1 MKRYVPVFS
10 AAAPGLIAL
19 AFIIGALSMPT
30 HGKFYQAPGFF
41 PFIVGSCM
49 LLFSILLTLQ
59 ELEKVRAT
67 SSEDGQAPE
76 QPKGKGWWFRTLYII
91 GAMLF
96 LVLLTWFRVSFMLS
110 SAVFLAMT
118 LFVYARKRIWSNLF
132 IIAIVSVGLYY
143 VFTRIFY
150 IPLP

>member
-1 MKRYVPVFS
+1 MKRYIPIFS
-10 AAAPGLIAL
+10 AAAPGLIAI
-19 AFIIGALSMPT
+19 AFIIGALMMPT

-59 ELEKVRAT
+59 EWEKVR
-67 SSEDGQAPE
+67 SVSQGGEQEPE
-76 QPKGKGWWFRTLYII
+76 APKGKGWWFRTLYII

-96 LVLLTWFRVSFMLS
+96 LVILTWFRVSFMLS
-110 SAVFLAMT
+110 SAAFLAMT
-118 LFVYARKRIWSNLF
+118 LFVYARKHIWSNLF
-132 IIAIVSVGLYY
+132 MIAIVSVGLYY
-143 VFTRIFY
+143 IFTRIFY